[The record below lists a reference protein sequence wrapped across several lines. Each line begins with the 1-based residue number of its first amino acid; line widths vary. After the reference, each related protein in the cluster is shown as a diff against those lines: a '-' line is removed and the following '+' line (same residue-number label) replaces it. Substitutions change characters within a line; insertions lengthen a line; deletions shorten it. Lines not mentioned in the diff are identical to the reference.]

1 MANWS
6 QLPYELLVTIAK
18 RVFVMEDF
26 IVFGAVCKSWRSAAI
41 KENFDVSMPQVPLLM
56 LTPDKD
62 DDYREFYF
70 LYRKKTSRVFLPE
83 ARGRVCFSSQG
94 WLCTVK
100 HKGTGEMSL
109 LHPFSRAQIQL
120 PHIPASIIG
129 DRTCL

>member
-6 QLPYELLVTIAK
+6 QLPYELRVTIAK

-26 IVFGAVCKSWRSAAI
+26 IVFGAVCKSWRSAA
-41 KENFDVSMPQVPLLM
+41 VSMPQVPLLM

-62 DDYREFYF
+62 DDYREFYS
-70 LYRKKTSRVFLPE
+70 LSRKKTSRVFLPE

-100 HKGTGEMSL
+100 HKVTGEMSL

-120 PHIPASIIG
+120 PHIPAS
-129 DRTCL
+129 